1 LEGYRFAKLAAAV
14 RDTRSILAIAWR
26 MDARLTLLYYLT
38 AFVAALA
45 PIASGLALAR
55 LIDHVVV
62 ASPGHVTV
70 PVIIVVV
77 VATHIAIIAISAAVR
92 FGLHD
97 QYYAY
102 VFRVRLQDTFTY
114 RFCEKLTQL
123 DIPHLEDP
131 GVQTLI
137 TQVRSTVAWRIPDLF
152 RMLVC
157 ALVAIVGVVS
167 AAIALAPL
175 GGWIVAAV
183 IVGTA
188 PRVYRRVS
196 RLAPVVGGALALA
209 LAWSMQSDVTSGALS
224 IGSLALFVTMLP
236 RLATS
241 AADAGASTSA
251 VYEDLLYV
259 RHWNELMALPPEIAS
274 SAPACRAPS
283 GGP

>member
-1 LEGYRFAKLAAAV
+1 MEGNRFAKLAAAV
-14 RDTRSILAIAWR
+14 RDTRSLLAIAWR
-26 MDARLTLLYYLT
+26 MDARLTLLYYVT
-38 AFVAALA
+38 AFAAALA
-45 PIASGLALAR
+45 PIASGLLLAR
-55 LIDHVVV
+55 LIDHVVM
-62 ASPGHVTV
+62 ASPGRLTV

-77 VATHIAIIAISAAVR
+77 VATHIAISAISAAVR

-102 VFRVRLQDTFTY
+102 LFRARLQDTFTY

-123 DIPHLEDP
+123 DIARVEDP
-131 GVQTLI
+131 EIQTLI
-137 TQVRSTVAWRIPDLF
+137 TKVRSTHAWRIPDLLH
-152 RMLVC
+152 MLAS
-157 ALVAIVGVVS
+157 ALVAIVGAVS

-183 IVGTA
+183 IVGTV

-196 RLAPVVGGALALA
+196 MLAPVFRGTLALA
-209 LAWSMQSDVTSGALS
+209 LAWSMLSDVTSGALS
-224 IGSLALFVTMLP
+224 IGSLAFFVTMLP

-259 RHWNELMALPPEIAS
+259 RHWNELIALPPEIVS

-283 GGP
+283 AGP